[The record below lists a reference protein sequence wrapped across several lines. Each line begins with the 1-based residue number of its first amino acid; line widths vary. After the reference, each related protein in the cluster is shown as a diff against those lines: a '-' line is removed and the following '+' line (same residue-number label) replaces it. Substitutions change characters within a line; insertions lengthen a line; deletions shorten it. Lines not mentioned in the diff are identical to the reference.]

1 MRSEPTRSARSQKT
15 QQIFAAIVPAAI
27 LLLSVTGFVWAQKQ
41 VSIVVDGQTR
51 HIATQSSDV
60 AGLLS
65 EAGVK
70 AGGEDLVFPA
80 RDAKIVPGLS
90 VVVRHAVPV
99 TVVLGGTEH
108 TVKVVGETVADALV
122 AAGVDPSR
130 AAGVSPALAQP
141 LTTGMR
147 ISVPDCF
154 ARVRAESSD
163 IPFTVQERPDGSLPK
178 GMVRT
183 IREGVAGS
191 KVSVYRTVVSGGVEG
206 SATLVSQRVVAKPIA
221 RVVAVGTGD
230 GTTARQLAVAGVPKR
245 VIARMASSPKGRPMR
260 VLATAYS
267 AEEPGAT
274 SATASG
280 VRAEKG
286 VIAVDPD
293 VIPLGTHLYVP
304 GYGYGIAGDTG
315 GMINGRH
322 IDLCFDSMDELH
334 DWGKRSVTIIL
345 LD

>member
-15 QQIFAAIVPAAI
+15 QQIFAAIVPVAI

-41 VSIVVDGQTR
+41 VSVVVDGQTL
-51 HIATQSSDV
+51 HIATRSADV

-65 EAGVK
+65 EAGLT
-70 AGGEDLVFPA
+70 ADSEDLVFPS
-80 RDAKIVPGLS
+80 RDTKIVRGLS

-99 TVVLGGTEH
+99 VVVLGGTEN

-122 AAGVDPSR
+122 AAGVEPSR
-130 AAGVSPALAQP
+130 ASGVSPALDTP
-141 LTTGMR
+141 LAEDMR

-154 ARVRAESSD
+154 ARVRAENCD
-163 IPFTVQERPDGSLPK
+163 VPFAVKERPDGMLPK
-178 GMVRT
+178 GVKRTVRA
-183 IREGVAGS
+183 GVPGS
-191 KVSVYRTVVSGGVEG
+191 KVNVFRTVVTGGVEG
-206 SATLVSQRVVAKPIA
+206 SATLVSERVVKPP
-221 RVVAVGTGD
+221 VTEVLAVGTGD
-230 GTTARQLAVAGVPKR
+230 GTTARQLAVAGVPAK
-245 VIARMASSPKGRPMR
+245 VIARMANSPKGRSMR
-260 VLATAYS
+260 VVATAYS

-274 SATASG
+274 SGTASG
-280 VRAEKG
+280 VRAERG

-293 VIPLGTHLYVP
+293 VIPLGTHMYVP

-322 IDLCFDSMDELH
+322 IDLCYDSMGELH
-334 DWGKRSVTIIL
+334 AWGRRTVTIIL